1 MKMKK
6 KCFTKQKTG
15 RDKAQI
21 MQDFRITLY
30 INIILCIQLLFKED
44 KIQNNAKPLQTDS

>member
-1 MKMKK
+1 MLGPCILRSNEK

-21 MQDFRITLY
+21 MQDFRITPY
-30 INIILCIQLLFKED
+30 IKNIMHTAVVQRRQK
-44 KIQNNAKPLQTDS
+44 